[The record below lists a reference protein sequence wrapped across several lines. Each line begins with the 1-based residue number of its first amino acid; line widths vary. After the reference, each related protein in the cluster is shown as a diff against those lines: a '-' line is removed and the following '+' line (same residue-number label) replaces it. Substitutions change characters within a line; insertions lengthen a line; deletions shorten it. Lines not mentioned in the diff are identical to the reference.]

1 MGAKYLAGA
10 CLGPAWGLL
19 GACLG
24 PAWGLLGAC
33 LGSAWGLLA
42 ALLANCPGREAPSG
56 GRTPFG
62 GKSPGWGL
70 LGALGPAQGPV
81 RLSTPR
87 GGQRTRGQK
96 PLGLGFLPLY
106 AACIRYG
113 YLWHCR
119 GKAGSGP
126 ASPGPMR
133 DALLGRS
140 LSART
145 ASGSPG
151 WVTSPQL
158 DFRVCASAAAPEVIL
173 AEGAARFL
181 SSITPHP
188 SRPKSHLLT
197 GLGLSTSQTP
207 LSRGA
212 SCATQ

>member
-1 MGAKYLAGA
+1 MRPKRPSPDAPRLTLLHPFINKSGQSDPLPQPGGKSSGSR
-10 CLGPAWGLL
+10 LL

-24 PAWGLLGAC
+24 PAWGLL
-33 LGSAWGLLA
+33 A
-42 ALLANCPGREAPSG
+42 ALLANTPGREAPSG
-56 GRTPFG
+56 GRAPFG

-81 RLSTPR
+81 ELPTPGR
-87 GGQRTRGQK
+87 GRKCGQK
-96 PLGLGFLPLY
+96 PLGLGSLPLY

-158 DFRVCASAAAPEVIL
+158 DFRVVELHVP
-173 AEGAARFL
+173 F
-181 SSITPHP
+181 
-188 SRPKSHLLT
+188 
-197 GLGLSTSQTP
+197 
-207 LSRGA
+207 
-212 SCATQ
+212 